1 MIVQEDPR
9 VLDEEVLASL
19 LDGRLSESVA
29 SSIRLALQESSGQ
42 VIAAYAD
49 AVSIVE
55 ELSG

>member
-1 MIVQEDPR
+1 MQEDPR